1 MTRTGSRRRR
11 SGTPAAAAEIELK
24 LRLPPARLRQALALP
39 LLAAARGARTQK
51 LSATYF
57 DTPAMDLWRNRIVLR
72 VRREGGRWVQ
82 AVKGGGSVASGVHTR
97 LEMETVIPD
106 ARPDVSV
113 LPREPVTKILRSQ
126 KIADTLVP
134 VLSTEIS
141 RSVRLLEPAPGVLIE
156 VAIDRG
162 VIRSGRR
169 REAVCELELELKRGP
184 VTALF
189 DLARR
194 LAAAIPLALEHRSK
208 AERGYAL
215 FSASVAAPVKA
226 TPILLARSMNAGE
239 AFRAIAASALA
250 QVHANAYGV
259 IGSKDPEYLHQ
270 MRVGLR
276 RLRSALSLF
285 RDLLGDDFAPHAA
298 ALRTIAVKLGAARDW
313 DVLVIETMP
322 EIRAVS
328 PPVSAATAFAAVCV
342 ACQQASRRESQKYI
356 KTNNYLDAMLALGR
370 WLVSPSL
377 TAAAGWQEAARSRA
391 ARILVARHARV
402 LKRGSHLARCS
413 AADLH
418 RLRIAVKKM
427 RYAVEFF
434 AGLFQVKEMA
444 VQRARLAKLQDI
456 LGHINDAAVVEP
468 LLDAA
473 SSAAAP
479 GREVK
484 AAAAIVLEWHRVRAV
499 AEREKLHLAW
509 RRYRAARRPWRE

>member
-1 MTRTGSRRRR
+1 MSRTGSRRRR

-24 LRLPPARLRQALALP
+24 LRLQPARLQQALALP

-51 LSATYF
+51 LFATYF
-57 DTPAMDLWRNRIVLR
+57 DTPALDLWHNRIVLR

-82 AVKGGGSVASGVHTR
+82 AVKVGGSVASGVHTR
-97 LEMETVIPD
+97 LEMETVIRD

-141 RSVRLLEPAPGVLIE
+141 RSVRLLEPVPGVLIE

-169 REAVCELELELKRGP
+169 RETVCELELELKRGP

-194 LAAAIPLALEHRSK
+194 LAVAIPLTLEHRSK

-226 TPILLARSMNAGE
+226 APILLVPSMNAGD
-239 AFRAIAASALA
+239 ALRAITAAALA
-250 QVHANAYGV
+250 QVHANANGV
-259 IGSKDPEYLHQ
+259 IGSTDPEYLHQ
-270 MRVGLR
+270 LRVGLR
-276 RLRSALSLF
+276 RLRSVLSLF
-285 RDLLGDDFAPHAA
+285 RDLLGDDLAPHAA
-298 ALRTIAVKLGAARDW
+298 ALRTIAARLGTARDW
-313 DVLVIETMP
+313 DVLVTETLP

-328 PPVSAATAFAAVCV
+328 PPVAAATTFAAVCV
-342 ACQQASRRESQKYI
+342 ACQQASRRKSQKYI
-356 KTNNYLDAMLALGR
+356 KTINYLDTMLALGR

-377 TAAAGWQEAARSRA
+377 TAAAGWQEAARSCA
-391 ARILVARHARV
+391 SRILTARHARV
-402 LKRGSHLARCS
+402 LKRGRHLAQRS

-418 RLRIAVKKM
+418 RLRIAVKKL

-434 AGLFQVKEMA
+434 ADLFQVKQMA

-456 LGHINDAAVVEP
+456 LGHINDAAVVES
-468 LLDAA
+468 LLETA
-473 SSAAAP
+473 SAAAS
-479 GREVK
+479 GREAKV
-484 AAAAIVLEWHRVRAV
+484 ATAIVLEWHRVRAV
-499 AEREKLHLAW
+499 AEREKLRLAW
-509 RRYRAARRPWRE
+509 HRYRTARRPWRE